1 MIIDCKCKKYK
12 FKIPQQDITS
22 TGRNVMCE
30 ICKEEWFQPFSD
42 PKNNLI
48 DKMNPSSIK
57 NTSKEK
63 LIKKER
69 SLILPITLLFLIII
83 FLAYQIMIAYKFYI
97 LSTYPSMIN
106 FYESLEILIEIIKA
120 NFNFL
125 KEILN
130 KIKL

>member
-22 TGRNVMCE
+22 TGRNVICE
-30 ICKEEWFQPFSD
+30 ICKEEWFQPFSN

-48 DKMNPSSIK
+48 DKMNPSSIN

-125 KEILN
+125 KEIF
-130 KIKL
+130 

>member
-12 FKIPQQDITS
+12 FKIPQKDITS
-22 TGRNVMCE
+22 TGRNVICE
-30 ICKEEWFQPFSD
+30 ICKQEWFQPFTDS
-42 PKNNLI
+42 KSNLI
-48 DKMNPSSIK
+48 DKINPSSIK
-57 NTSKEK
+57 NISKEK

-125 KEILN
+125 KEIF
-130 KIKL
+130 

>member
-12 FKIPQQDITS
+12 FKIPQQDNTS
-22 TGRNVMCE
+22 TGRNVICE

-125 KEILN
+125 KEIF
-130 KIKL
+130 

>member
-22 TGRNVMCE
+22 TGRNVICE

-42 PKNNLI
+42 QKNNLI

-57 NTSKEK
+57 NISKEK

-83 FLAYQIMIAYKFYI
+83 FLAYQIMIAYKFNI

-125 KEILN
+125 KEIF
-130 KIKL
+130 

>member
-12 FKIPQQDITS
+12 FKISQQDITS
-22 TGRNVMCE
+22 TGRNVICE

-48 DKMNPSSIK
+48 DKMNPSSIN

-83 FLAYQIMIAYKFYI
+83 FLAYQIMITYKFYI

-125 KEILN
+125 KEIF
-130 KIKL
+130 

>member
-22 TGRNVMCE
+22 TGRNVICE

-48 DKMNPSSIK
+48 DKMNPSSIN

-106 FYESLEILIEIIKA
+106 FYESLEILIEIIKV
-120 NFNFL
+120 NFNYL
-125 KEILN
+125 KEIF
-130 KIKL
+130 

>member
-1 MIIDCKCKKYK
+1 MIIECKCKKYK
-12 FKIPQQDITS
+12 FKIPQRDITS
-22 TGRNVMCE
+22 TGRNVICE

-48 DKMNPSSIK
+48 DKMNPSSIN

-106 FYESLEILIEIIKA
+106 FYESLEILIEIIKV
-120 NFNFL
+120 NFNYL
-125 KEILN
+125 KEIF
-130 KIKL
+130 

>member
-22 TGRNVMCE
+22 TGRNVICE

-83 FLAYQIMIAYKFYI
+83 FLVYQIMIAYKFYI

>member
-22 TGRNVMCE
+22 TGRNVICE

-48 DKMNPSSIK
+48 YKMNPSSIK

-69 SLILPITLLFLIII
+69 SLMLPITLLFLIII
-83 FLAYQIMIAYKFYI
+83 FLTYQIMIAYKFYI

-125 KEILN
+125 K
-130 KIKL
+130 KIF

>member
-22 TGRNVMCE
+22 TGRNVICE

-48 DKMNPSSIK
+48 DKMNPSSIN